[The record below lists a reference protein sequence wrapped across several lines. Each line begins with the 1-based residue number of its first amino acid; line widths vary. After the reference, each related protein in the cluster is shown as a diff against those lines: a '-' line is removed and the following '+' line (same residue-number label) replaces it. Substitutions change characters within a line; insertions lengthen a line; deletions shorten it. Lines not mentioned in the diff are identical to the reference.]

1 MSDGKVS
8 TVIVTGDVIIDGTLD
23 GVGDIVFDGERI
35 SAVLAGGSSTPD
47 TGRRFDASGL
57 IVAPG
62 FIDAQINGA
71 HGIDVTA
78 EPHRIGE
85 LGAELTRY
93 GVTAFVP
100 TVITCSPRRRAAA
113 LAAAAT
119 GHRTAKRTAKRTRGG
134 GSVAVG
140 LHLEGPMLAPSR
152 RGAHPQRW
160 LVVPSPAL
168 IDGWTRDSGV
178 VMVTIAPELPGAIEV
193 IEQLVGH
200 GVVVSIGHTDADATC
215 VADAKLA
222 GATAVTHL
230 FNAMAPLGH
239 RAPGPI
245 GVTLADDSLIGG
257 LICDGI
263 HVDPLAVRIAWRAL
277 GPARLMLVTDAT
289 AVLGLAPGRRRL
301 GEVDI
306 DVSPAGV
313 RTADGTLAGSDLALD
328 QAVRNL
334 VTFTGCTATE
344 AVSTVTTTPA
354 RLLGLDDRGALE
366 VGRRADVVV
375 LDARLHVVAT
385 FVGGELVHLVH
396 DEEWR
401 WKS

>member
-1 MSDGKVS
+1 MNGDARS
-8 TVIVTGDVIIDGTLD
+8 TTIAGGDIIGHGGEGDVVLGGDRIAAVGPVGSHTLD
-23 GVGDIVFDGERI
+23 GGE
-35 SAVLAGGSSTPD
+35 
-47 TGRRFDASGL
+47 RFDAGGL

-85 LGAELTRY
+85 LGIELTRY

-113 LAAAAT
+113 LAAT
-119 GHRTAKRTAKRTRGG
+119 RRTDGG
-134 GSVAVG
+134 AVAIG
-140 LHLEGPMLAPSR
+140 LHLEGPMLAPTR
-152 RGAHPQRW
+152 RGAHPERW
-160 LVVPSPAL
+160 LDLPSPAL
-168 IDGWTRDSGV
+168 IDGWTRAAGV

-193 IEQLVGH
+193 IEHLVGN
-200 GVVVSIGHTDADATC
+200 GVVVSIGHTDADAAC
-215 VADAKLA
+215 VAEAKGA

-230 FNAMAPLGH
+230 FNAMAPFGH

-245 GVTLADDSLIGG
+245 GVTLADDSLFGG

-277 GPARLMLVTDAT
+277 GPVRLLLVTDAT
-289 AVLGLAPGRRRL
+289 AVLGLPPGRRRL

-313 RTADGTLAGSDLALD
+313 RTRDGTLAGSDLGLD

-334 VTFTGCTATE
+334 VAFTGCTRSDAL
-344 AVSTVTTTPA
+344 ATVTSTPA

-366 VGRRADVVV
+366 AGRRADVTV
-375 LDARLHVVAT
+375 LDSGLKVVAT
-385 FVGGELVHLVH
+385 FVGGELAHLDV
-396 DEEWR
+396 DEAWR

>member
-1 MSDGKVS
+1 MSARERS
-8 TVIVTGDVIIDGTLD
+8 LVITGGDVIVGRVQAGVADLEFAGDLIGAVRIDGSPA
-23 GVGDIVFDGERI
+23 GVPGN
-35 SAVLAGGSSTPD
+35 
-47 TGRRFDASGL
+47 RFDATDL

-71 HGIDVTA
+71 YGIDVTE
-78 EPHRIGE
+78 EPARIVE
-85 LGAELTRY
+85 LGTELTRY

-100 TVITCSPRRRAAA
+100 TVITCSPGGRAAA
-113 LAAAAT
+113 LAADW
-119 GHRTAKRTAKRTRGG
+119 TAPPGSGG
-134 GSVAVG
+134 AVAIG

-152 RGAHPQRW
+152 RGAHPERW
-160 LVVPSPAL
+160 LEPPSAAL
-168 IDGWTRDSGV
+168 IESWTRDAGV
-178 VMVTIAPELPGAIEV
+178 VMVTIAPELPGALDM
-193 IEQLVGH
+193 IEQLVGE
-200 GVVVSIGHTDADATC
+200 GVVISIGHTDADASC
-215 VADAKLA
+215 VADAKRA

-230 FNAMAPLGH
+230 FNAMAPFGH
-239 RAPGPI
+239 RAPGLV
-245 GVTLADDSLIGG
+245 GAALADDSLIAG

-277 GPARLMLVTDAT
+277 GPDRLMLITDAT
-289 AVLGLAPGRRRL
+289 AVLGLESGRRRL

-306 DVSPAGV
+306 DVSSAGV

-334 VTFTGCTATE
+334 VEFTGCTAAE

-366 VGRRADVVV
+366 AGRRGDVVV
-375 LDARLHVVAT
+375 LDAGLRVVAT
-385 FVGGELVHLVH
+385 FVGGELAHV
-396 DEEWR
+396 DAEEAWR